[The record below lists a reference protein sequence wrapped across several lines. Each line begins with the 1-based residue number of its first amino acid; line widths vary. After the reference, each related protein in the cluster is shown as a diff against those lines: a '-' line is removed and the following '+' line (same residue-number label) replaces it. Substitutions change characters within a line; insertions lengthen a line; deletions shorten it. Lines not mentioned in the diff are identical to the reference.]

1 MNALIVV
8 FVGFLLRCIYS
19 ANFIPQIV
27 DKINVEVVQ
36 EKNTGY
42 LNCTMVLDESQLNQ
56 ASWYYGGKQISIGGK
71 LLEPIRIGL
80 YGMPKYQAV
89 FLPGRPDY
97 APTMPGTNVDQLRTY
112 QLRVRFADINDNG
125 LYRCVIEIKTLNRNL
140 WPTAYGE
147 MIVTQAPLI
156 LPGLASKIVD
166 EGDSLT
172 WVCRAQGSAQL
183 RISWTRANGRPLSL
197 PGSPQRIYTRTGVH
211 RQRKQQQNKPPKQSS
226 TPETKQAE
234 N

>member
-1 MNALIVV
+1 
-8 FVGFLLRCIYS
+8 
-19 ANFIPQIV
+19 
-27 DKINVEVVQ
+27 
-36 EKNTGY
+36 
-42 LNCTMVLDESQLNQ
+42 MVLDESQLNQ

-125 LYRCVIEIKTLNRNL
+125 LYRCVIEIT
-140 WPTAYGE
+140 
-147 MIVTQAPLI
+147 
-156 LPGLASKIVD
+156 SKIVD

-172 WVCRAQGSAQL
+172 WVCKAQGSAQL

-197 PGSPQRIYTRTGVH
+197 PGSPQRIYVSYTIF
-211 RQRKQQQNKPPKQSS
+211 
-226 TPETKQAE
+226 
-234 N
+234 